1 MLRQEKVPP
10 LFQNGPNPMGKLK
23 TKSSA
28 KKRFH
33 VKKSGKVKHG
43 RAFAKHLFT
52 HAKTPSSKRRNR
64 GTEHLVG
71 MDAKKIVRELFPY
84 GAN

>member
-1 MLRQEKVPP
+1 MPK
-10 LFQNGPNPMGKLK
+10 MK

-33 VKKSGKVKHG
+33 VKKSGKVKHAK
-43 RAFAKHLFT
+43 AFAKHLFT
-52 HAKTPSSKRRNR
+52 FSKASDDKRRNR
-64 GTEHLVG
+64 GTSHLRG
-71 MDAKKIVRELFPY
+71 MDAKKVIKELFPY